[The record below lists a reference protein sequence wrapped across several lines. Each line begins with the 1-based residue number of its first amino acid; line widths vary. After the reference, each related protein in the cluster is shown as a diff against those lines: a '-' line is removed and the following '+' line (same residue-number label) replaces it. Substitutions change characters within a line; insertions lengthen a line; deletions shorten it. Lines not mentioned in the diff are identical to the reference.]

1 MNNRNS
7 MAAVIYST
15 ELYHHGVEGM
25 SWGER
30 NGPPYPLGGLDKKVA
45 RAEAKRKKARERA
58 LEKARK
64 AAKKKR
70 KAEAHDQKIAAK
82 QARQQEKD
90 QILKEKLLRKGDLKD
105 IQKNRRL
112 FTTQELNDAI
122 VRARVL
128 EEISKDTKRSKKD
141 TTPKEPKKQI
151 DVNEVLRKLAIGAQ
165 SIGTISAAALNTAK
179 LVDQIIATKRATKL
193 HELDVESKELDLL
206 TKALNAKKGGADPNA
221 NYFRAGAKFK
231 DPAASRGSGNNQNA
245 NSVAKPAGNVGVST
259 SNPDPSLKVTSAKSR
274 KLIPDDE
281 IQAFYEPGKTY
292 NDRNAKISRKR
303 FFGMLGERTAT
314 TPAFW
319 DSVVNTPVHTYDK
332 LFDNQN
338 QPQFIRGT
346 GDKRTVQGNMYL
358 ITGHHAVNPN
368 HDMDRVVSQRTA
380 FDPSRFDMDSFMT
393 SIHDRKIVF

>member
-70 KAEAHDQKIAAK
+70 KAEARDQKIAAK

-128 EEISKDTKRSKKD
+128 EEISKDNKRSKKD
-141 TTPKEPKKQI
+141 TTPKEPKEPKEPKKQI
-151 DVNEVLRKLAIGAQ
+151 DFNEALKKLAIGAQ
-165 SIGTISAAALNTAK
+165 NIGTISTAALSTAK
-179 LVDQIIATKRATKL
+179 LVDQIVATKRATKI

-206 TKALNAKKGGADPNA
+206 TKALNAKKSGADPNS
-221 NYFRAGAKFK
+221 NYFRAGNKIH
-231 DPAASRGSGNNQNA
+231 DPVAAEDLEEDPSSTTGGTKKNQNA
-245 NSVAKPAGNVGVST
+245 KSTANVVRQNQPGT
-259 SNPDPSLKVTSAKSR
+259 SNPDPGKKARTSVFKTSVDDIPTVKADVIFDPGSSKRSKSYWDTVR
-274 KLIPDDE
+274 SMPTDDIPTYVSPG
-281 IQAFYEPGKTY
+281 FYPPE
-292 NDRNAKISRKR
+292 
-303 FFGMLGERTAT
+303 
-314 TPAFW
+314 
-319 DSVVNTPVHTYDK
+319 
-332 LFDNQN
+332 
-338 QPQFIRGT
+338 QFI
-346 GDKRTVQGNMYL
+346 
-358 ITGHHAVNPN
+358 
-368 HDMDRVVSQRTA
+368 
-380 FDPSRFDMDSFMT
+380 F
-393 SIHDRKIVF
+393 